1 MDLKKYPGDLK
12 LDLGKIALS
21 TALCIL
27 YASSG
32 QRDVYCTAIAGV
44 LIKHTEWSEEDINN
58 FILQI
63 AKEANDDEYEKRGTK
78 GSTIKKAQR
87 KYGMPKLAE
96 IIGCDQKSIAEI
108 FSWIGINESVNE
120 AARESIGDI
129 IEYGGNRFHVEV
141 NSVFQGKTE
150 KKVVTIDGPTLRN
163 RKLFYDAIISQASVW
178 IPK

>member
-1 MDLKKYPGDLK
+1 
-12 LDLGKIALS
+12 
-21 TALCIL
+21 
-27 YASSG
+27 
-32 QRDVYCTAIAGV
+32 
-44 LIKHTEWSEEDINN
+44 
-58 FILQI
+58 
-63 AKEANDDEYEKRGTK
+63 
-78 GSTIKKAQR
+78 
-87 KYGMPKLAE
+87 MPKLAE
-96 IIGCDQKSIAEI
+96 IIGCDQKSISEI

-178 IPK
+178 IPKNER